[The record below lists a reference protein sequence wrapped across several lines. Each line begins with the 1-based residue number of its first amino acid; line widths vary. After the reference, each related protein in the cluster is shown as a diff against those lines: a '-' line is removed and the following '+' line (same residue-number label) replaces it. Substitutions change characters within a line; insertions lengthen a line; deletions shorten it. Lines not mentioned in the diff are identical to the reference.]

1 MATPTETIN
10 QPPTT
15 NNQQSPDHQ
24 ITKSPDSGAA
34 GEAAARHIN
43 PWLIAVSVMFA
54 TFMEV
59 LDTTVVNVSLPHI
72 AGSLSVSIDE
82 ATWALTSYLVAN
94 AIILPMTG
102 WLASMFGRKRL
113 LMLSVVGFTVSS
125 FLCGLAPTLGTL
137 ILFRILQGATGGALQ
152 PLSQAVL
159 LEAFPPQDRGKAMG
173 FWGLGIVVA
182 PILGPVLGG
191 WLTDSYSWRWV
202 FYINIPVGIAS
213 IVMTKMFIFDPP
225 YLRRDNRSIDYW
237 GIGML
242 AVGIGALQIL
252 LDKGQE
258 EDWFASHF
266 MMALA
271 VISAVSLVALVIHEL
286 TTDNPVVDL
295 RVFKARSYA
304 VGVFLMTVVGF
315 VLYGSMVLL
324 PIMLQTLLGYP
335 PLQAGIAMAPRG
347 IGSFFMMPL
356 TGLMTGRFDP
366 RKLLTVGLT
375 IGGMTLLWLSQ
386 LNLQAGYWD
395 IFWPQLIQGVG
406 MSLLFVPLTTVAMDP
421 IPRERMGYATSL
433 FNLMRNIGG
442 SVGIAM
448 TGTMLA
454 RNSQTT
460 TSTLGAHV
468 TPYDAASQQLFAQMR
483 AAMMAAGADIVTATN
498 RTYAVLFG
506 MVQRQATMVAFVGIF
521 QLLGVMF
528 LLLIPLVL
536 LMRRPH
542 GSSAPTGA
550 H

>member
-1 MATPTETIN
+1 MDE
-10 QPPTT
+10 
-15 NNQQSPDHQ
+15 H
-24 ITKSPDSGAA
+24 K
-34 GEAAARHIN
+34 HIN
-43 PWLIAVSVMFA
+43 PWVIATSVMFA

-72 AGSLSVSIDE
+72 AGSLSASIDE

-102 WLASMFGRKRL
+102 WLASRFGRKNL
-113 LMLSVVGFTVSS
+113 LMLSVVGFTTAS

-137 ILFRILQGATGGALQ
+137 IVFRILQGATGGALQ

-159 LEAFPPQDRGKAMG
+159 LEAFKPEDRGKAMG

-213 IVMTKMFIFDPP
+213 IVMTKLYIFDPP
-225 YLRRDNRSIDYW
+225 YLRNENRRIDYW

-242 AVGIGALQIL
+242 AVGIGALQIV

-258 EDWFASHF
+258 EDWFSSH
-266 MMALA
+266 MITVLA
-271 VISAVSLVALVIHEL
+271 VISAATLIALVVHEL
-286 TTDNPVVDL
+286 TTDDPVVDL
-295 RVFKARSYA
+295 RVFKERSYA

-324 PIMLQTLLGYP
+324 PIMLQTVLGYP

-356 TGLMTGRFDP
+356 TGLMTGRFDA
-366 RKLLTVGLT
+366 RKLLTSGLMVGGLT
-375 IGGMTLLWLSQ
+375 LIWLSK

-421 IPRERMGYATSL
+421 IPRERMGNATSL

-442 SVGIAM
+442 SVGIAT
-448 TGTMLA
+448 TGTMLSRTQQA
-454 RNSQTT
+454 T
-460 TSTLGAHV
+460 TSMLGANV
-468 TPYDAASQQLFAQMR
+468 TLYDHASRATFAQVR
-483 AAMMAAGADIVTATN
+483 AGFMAAGADPYTATN
-498 RTYAVLFG
+498 RAYAAMFG
-506 MVQRQATMVAFVGIF
+506 MVQQQATMVSFVGIF
-521 QLLGVMF
+521 QILGF
-528 LLLIPLVL
+528 LFVALVPLVL
-536 LMRRPH
+536 LMKRPRRGGGPV
-542 GSSAPTGA
+542 AA